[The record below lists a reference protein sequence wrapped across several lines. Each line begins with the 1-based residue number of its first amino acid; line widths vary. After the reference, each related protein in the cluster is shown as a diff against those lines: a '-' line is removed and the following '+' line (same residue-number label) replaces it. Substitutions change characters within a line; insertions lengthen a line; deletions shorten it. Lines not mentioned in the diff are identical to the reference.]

1 MSSERGVFGRARRI
15 ATIGGIDVRVDASW
29 LLIAAIIVWTFWSR
43 FDTEPGVG
51 GGVALG
57 LGVAGA
63 VLFFGSVLAHELAHS
78 LEATHRGVKV
88 SGITLFLFGGVTE
101 SEFDVKRPRDEL
113 ALTAIG
119 PFTSLVLAAA
129 FGLIATWAGAAGVGE
144 VALVAGHLGWINLA
158 LGIFNL
164 LPGAPL
170 DGGRILRAIVWWF
183 TDDRPKAIRIAGAT
197 GMALA
202 GLLIGLGLLQLFA
215 PGGFLGG
222 IWFVFIGWFLF
233 RAAGAEMTQGQLQAA
248 LSDVSARS
256 LIDDTIPSI
265 PADETVESAIEHWI
279 RVREPDLFP
288 VVEDGLLIGVIG
300 IDDARDVPSDE
311 RATISVRDAATLIA
325 DLPTIEEDR
334 PAAKVI
340 DDLIA
345 AERAVVATDDGEP
358 IGVITRRRLM
368 LVAQRSAQ
376 LRNGGRRRHR
386 PPQARSRGEAGDDA
400 ADAGSGDTRPGDT
413 GSGDTDDVGRPT
425 GVTSSR

>member
-1 MSSERGVFGRARRI
+1 MSGERGIFGRARRI
-15 ATIGGIDVRVDASW
+15 ATIGGIDVRIDVSW

-43 FDTEPGVG
+43 FDAEPGIG
-51 GGVALG
+51 AGVALG

-63 VLFFGSVLAHELAHS
+63 LLFFGSVLAHELAHS
-78 LEATHRGVKV
+78 IEATHRGVKV

-129 FGLIATWAGAAGVGE
+129 FGLTATWAGGAGLTE
-144 VALVAGHLGWINLA
+144 LALVVGHLGWINLA

-170 DGGRILRAIVWWF
+170 DGGRILRAIVWWV

-202 GLLIGLGLLQLFA
+202 ALLIGFGLLQLFA
-215 PGGFLGG
+215 PAGFLGG
-222 IWFVFIGWFLF
+222 IWFIFIGWFLF

-248 LSDVSARS
+248 LSDVTARS
-256 LIDDTIPSI
+256 LIDDTTASI
-265 PADETVESAIEHWI
+265 PADENVHSAVEHWI

-288 VVEDGLLIGVIG
+288 VIEDGKLIGVIG
-300 IDDARDVPSDE
+300 IDDARDVPTEE
-311 RATISVRDAATLIA
+311 RITTPVRDAATLVA
-325 DLPTIEEDR
+325 ELPTIEEDR

-340 DDLIA
+340 DDLIG

-358 IGVITRRRLM
+358 IGVITRRRLA
-368 LVAQRSAQ
+368 LVAQRSAK
-376 LRNGGRRRHR
+376 LRNGGSGRRKRRDRRPR
-386 PPQARSRGEAGDDA
+386 PPRAQGDEAHDDERA
-400 ADAGSGDTRPGDT
+400 PAEA
-413 GSGDTDDVGRPT
+413 
-425 GVTSSR
+425 SSR

>member
-1 MSSERGVFGRARRI
+1 MSGERGIFGRARRV
-15 ATIGGIDVRVDASW
+15 ATIGGIDVRIDASW

-43 FDTEPGVG
+43 FGTEPGIG

-57 LGVAGA
+57 LGVVGA
-63 VLFFGSVLAHELAHS
+63 LLFFGSVLAHELAHS

-119 PFTSLVLAAA
+119 PFTSLVLAAV
-129 FGLIATWAGAAGVGE
+129 FGLVATWAAGAGIDE
-144 VALVAGHLGWINLA
+144 LALVAGHLGWINLA

-170 DGGRILRAIVWWF
+170 DGGRILRAIVWWV
-183 TDDRPKAIRIAGAT
+183 TDDRPKAIRVAGTT

-202 GLLIGLGLLQLFA
+202 GLLIGFGLLQLFA

-222 IWFVFIGWFLF
+222 IWFIFIGWFLF
-233 RAAGAEMTQGQLQAA
+233 RAAGAETTQGRLQSA
-248 LSDVSARS
+248 LADVTARS
-256 LIDDTIPSI
+256 LIDDATPSI

-288 VVEDGLLIGVIG
+288 VVEDGVLIGVIG
-300 IDDARDVPSDE
+300 LDEARDVPSDE
-311 RATISVRDAATLIA
+311 RPTTSVRDAATLVA
-325 DLPTIEEDR
+325 DLPAIEEDR

-340 DDLIA
+340 DDLIG
-345 AERAVVATDDGEP
+345 AERAVVATNDGEP
-358 IGVITRRRLM
+358 IGVITRRRLA

-376 LRNGGRRRHR
+376 LQNGGRRRNR
-386 PPQARSRGEAGDDA
+386 PLRAPPRDEAGDA
-400 ADAGSGDTRPGDT
+400 EASAGSGE
-413 GSGDTDDVGRPT
+413 TDDVDRPAE
-425 GVTSSR
+425 VTRSP